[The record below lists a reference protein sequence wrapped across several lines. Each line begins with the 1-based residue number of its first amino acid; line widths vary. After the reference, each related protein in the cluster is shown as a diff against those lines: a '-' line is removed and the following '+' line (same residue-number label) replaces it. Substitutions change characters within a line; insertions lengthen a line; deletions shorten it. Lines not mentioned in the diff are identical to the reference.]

1 MLLMWTYLV
10 EAQVQKQF
18 QQFVDN
24 LFGLLGIIVG
34 LENSTSPKDSD
45 KESNPL
51 KSDVPQWIP
60 TVRMRPEFSTDM
72 DTSSL
77 RRFYKV

>member
-51 KSDVPQWIP
+51 KSDVPQWYDNK
-60 TVRMRPEFSTDM
+60 SD
-72 DTSSL
+72 
-77 RRFYKV
+77 